1 MDLYQVL
8 MDDTKDFSHD
18 DFASTNGYIIGRELI
33 SNRYRANVHYNGM
46 AEIKLEEVFIYDI
59 SETKDGIEAMTYVI
73 FLSSYGMDP
82 KDLCSEGD
90 MFRVSMIPEGEGY
103 KVVDLDSNSEYPL
116 MAKEGVQAML
126 GTTDISQDYDAVDD
140 YYEEVDRK
148 TDGITEWKEEDFVEP
163 EK

>member
-1 MDLYQVL
+1 
-8 MDDTKDFSHD
+8 
-18 DFASTNGYIIGRELI
+18 
-33 SNRYRANVHYNGM
+33 M